1 MSDIV
6 EEIMNYDLDHPMWGL
21 DDDKKKQ
28 IFRTGMQLGA
38 LLATEISHEDFKRS
52 MKKFIN
58 SEEVADE

>member
-28 IFRTGMQLGA
+28 ILG
-38 LLATEISHEDFKRS
+38 
-52 MKKFIN
+52 
-58 SEEVADE
+58 EVCNWVHF